1 MDNGMWVRTWN
12 GEIRKLLWCGL
23 SYLVIYPGGSYPA
36 TSDWVKRHLFRNLT
50 DPPRNAALF
59 KEKP

>member
-1 MDNGMWVRTWN
+1 MNDGMWVRTWS
-12 GEIRKLLWCGL
+12 GDIRKLVWHGL
-23 SYLVIYPGGSYPA
+23 EYLVIYLGGSYPV
-36 TSDWVKRHLFRNLT
+36 TSEWVQRHLSINLT